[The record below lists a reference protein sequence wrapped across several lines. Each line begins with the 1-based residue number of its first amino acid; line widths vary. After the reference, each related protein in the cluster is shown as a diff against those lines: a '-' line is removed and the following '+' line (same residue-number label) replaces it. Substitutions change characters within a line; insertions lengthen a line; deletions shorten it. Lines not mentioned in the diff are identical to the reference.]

1 LISCYDKTGLQEF
14 ARGLADLGFD
24 LVASGGTADF
34 LEREVGLD
42 VERVEELTGVAEM
55 LGGRVKTLH
64 PTIHAAILARRD
76 RGDDLAAL
84 DEHEIRPFDLVCVNL
99 YPFTEVAGR
108 FGVREEEAVE
118 MIDVG
123 GRSMLRGAAKNFAHV
138 APVCRPEQ
146 YDVVLA
152 ELRERG
158 DLPFPTRRAL
168 AAEAF
173 ATTAAYETAIA
184 RWFGDIEALPD
195 RLTLSFTKAADLRYG
210 EHPHQRAAFYAE
222 DGARVHLLSRVE
234 QLHGKELSLINLLDL
249 SAARLMLREFALPA
263 CVIVKH
269 ANPCGVAVA
278 GTIEQAYERA
288 LASDPVSAF
297 GMVCAVN
304 RPVSAGLGA
313 ALAERFVDVL
323 FAPDYDEA
331 GLAALQRKQAIRILR
346 DKERRGLPRGERDF
360 KRVLGG
366 LLVQDRDW
374 DIEDREGMQV
384 ACGEPTEELWG
395 DLLFAWRV
403 CKHVGSNA
411 IVIAKGLAT
420 IGIGG
425 GQTSRVDAV
434 KLALDK
440 AREHGHDLEGAVL
453 ASDAFF
459 PFPDGPQAA
468 LDVGVTAIIQPGGSK
483 RDDEV
488 TAAVRDAGATMV
500 LTGRRH
506 FRHSRELELLPPR
519 KPAEEAPGR
528 LGEPREERDGCLLRS
543 S

>member
-1 LISCYDKTGLQEF
+1 MRALISVYNKAGLEDF
-14 ARGLADLGFD
+14 ARGLADLGWD

-42 VERVEELTGVAEM
+42 VDRVEDLTGVAEM

-64 PTIHAAILARRD
+64 PRIHAAILARRD
-76 RGDDLAAL
+76 HEEDVATLA
-84 DEHEIRPFDLVCVNL
+84 EQEIEPFDLVCVNL
-99 YPFTEVAGR
+99 YPFSEVAGR
-108 FGVREEEAVE
+108 YGVREEEAVE

-123 GRSMLRGAAKNFAHV
+123 GPSMLRGAAKNFAHC

-146 YDVVLA
+146 YDALVQ
-152 ELRERG
+152 ELRDSGGLSLE
-158 DLPFPTRRAL
+158 TRRAL
-168 AAEAF
+168 AADAF

-184 RWFGDIEALPD
+184 RWFGDIEAFPE
-195 RLTLSFTKAADLRYG
+195 TLVTAFTKVAELRYG
-210 EHPHQRAAFYAE
+210 ENPHQRGAYYAE
-222 DGARVHLLSRVE
+222 QGARVHLLSRVE

-278 GTIEQAYERA
+278 GTIEEAYERA

-297 GMVCAVN
+297 GMVCALN
-304 RPVSAGLGA
+304 RQVSPGLGE
-313 ALAERFVDVL
+313 ALADRFIDVL
-323 FAPDYDEA
+323 FAPEYDEQA
-331 GLAALQRKQAIRILR
+331 LESLQRKPAIRILR
-346 DKERRGLPRGERDF
+346 DKERRGFARGERDF

-366 LLVQDRDW
+366 VLVQDRDW
-374 DIEDREGMQV
+374 DIEDREGMEV
-384 ACGEPTEELWG
+384 ACGEPSEETWG

-411 IVIAKGLAT
+411 IVIAKELAT

-425 GQTSRVDAV
+425 GQTSRVDSV
-434 KLALDK
+434 KLALEK
-440 AREHGHDLEGAVL
+440 ARQHGHDVEGAVL

-459 PFPDGPQAA
+459 PFPDGPQTA
-468 LDVGVTAIIQPGGSK
+468 LDAGVTAIIQPGGSK

-488 TAAVRDAGATMV
+488 TEAVRAAGATMV

-506 FRHSRELELLPPR
+506 FRH
-519 KPAEEAPGR
+519 
-528 LGEPREERDGCLLRS
+528 
-543 S
+543 